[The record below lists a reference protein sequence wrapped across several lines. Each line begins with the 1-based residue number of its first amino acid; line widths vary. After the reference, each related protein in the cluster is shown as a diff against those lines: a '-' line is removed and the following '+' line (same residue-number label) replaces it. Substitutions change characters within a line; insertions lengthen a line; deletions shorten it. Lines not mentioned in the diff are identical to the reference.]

1 MKNVLETITLG
12 FGGIGGVLG
21 LLFGELDGSLYALVV
36 FVIADYFTGVIS
48 AISNKKLSSDIG
60 FEGISKKICI
70 FVLVAIANI
79 VDVDILN
86 SGAAVR
92 TAVIFFYLS
101 NEGISVLENAVKL
114 GLPVPEKLR
123 NVLLKMNEGDSDDD
137 KNIIQ

>member
-1 MKNVLETITLG
+1 MKNVLETVTLG
-12 FGGIGGVLG
+12 FGGIGGILG

-48 AISNKKLSSDIG
+48 AINNKKLSSDIG

-79 VDVDILN
+79 VDVNILN

-123 NVLLKMNEGDSDDD
+123 NILLKMNEGDSDDD
-137 KNIIQ
+137 KNTIQ

>member
-1 MKNVLETITLG
+1 MKNVIETVTLG
-12 FGGIGGVLG
+12 FGGIGGALG

-48 AISNKKLSSDIG
+48 AINNKKMSSEIG

-79 VDVDILN
+79 VDVNILN

-137 KNIIQ
+137 KNTIQ

>member
-1 MKNVLETITLG
+1 MKNVIETVTLG

-48 AISNKKLSSDIG
+48 AINNKKLSSDIG

-79 VDVDILN
+79 VDVNILN

-114 GLPVPEKLR
+114 GLPVPEKLKETLN
-123 NVLLKMNEGDSDDD
+123 NVK
-137 KNIIQ
+137 K

>member
-1 MKNVLETITLG
+1 MKNVLETVTLG
-12 FGGIGGVLG
+12 FGGIGGILG

-36 FVIADYFTGVIS
+36 FVIADYFTGVMN
-48 AISNKKLSSDIG
+48 AISEKKISSDVG
-60 FEGISKKICI
+60 ADGISKKICI

-79 VDVDILN
+79 VDVNILN

-137 KNIIQ
+137 KNTIQ

>member
-1 MKNVLETITLG
+1 MKNVIETVTLG

-36 FVIADYFTGVIS
+36 FVIADYFTGVMN
-48 AISNKKLSSDIG
+48 AISEKKISSDVG
-60 FEGISKKICI
+60 ADGISKKICI

-79 VDVDILN
+79 VDVNILN

-137 KNIIQ
+137 KNTIQ

>member
-1 MKNVLETITLG
+1 MKNVLKTVTLG
-12 FGGIGGVLG
+12 FGGIGGILG

-79 VDVDILN
+79 VDVNILN

-137 KNIIQ
+137 KNTIQ

>member
-1 MKNVLETITLG
+1 MKNVLETVTLG
-12 FGGIGGVLG
+12 FGGIGGILG

-36 FVIADYFTGVIS
+36 FVIADYFTGIIS
-48 AISNKKLSSDIG
+48 AINNKKLSSDIG

-79 VDVDILN
+79 VDVNILN

>member
-1 MKNVLETITLG
+1 MKNVLETVTLG
-12 FGGIGGVLG
+12 FGGIGGILG

-36 FVIADYFTGVIS
+36 FVIADYFTGVMN
-48 AISNKKLSSDIG
+48 AISEKKISSDIG
-60 FEGISKKICI
+60 ADGISKKICI

-79 VDVDILN
+79 VDVNILN

-137 KNIIQ
+137 KNTIQ

>member
-1 MKNVLETITLG
+1 MKNVLETVTLG
-12 FGGIGGVLG
+12 FGGIGGILG

-36 FVIADYFTGVIS
+36 FVIADYFTGVMN
-48 AISNKKLSSDIG
+48 AISEKKISSDIG
-60 FEGISKKICI
+60 ADGISKKICI

-79 VDVDILN
+79 VDVNILN

-123 NVLLKMNEGDSDDD
+123 NMLLKMNEGDSDDD
-137 KNIIQ
+137 KNTIQ

>member
-1 MKNVLETITLG
+1 MKNVLETVTLG
-12 FGGIGGVLG
+12 FGGIGGILG

-36 FVIADYFTGVIS
+36 FVIADYFTGVMN
-48 AISNKKLSSDIG
+48 AISEKKISSDIG
-60 FEGISKKICI
+60 ADGISKKICI

-79 VDVDILN
+79 VDVNILN

-123 NVLLKMNEGDSDDD
+123 NILLKMNEGDSDDD
-137 KNIIQ
+137 KNTIQ

>member
-1 MKNVLETITLG
+1 MKNVLETVTLG
-12 FGGIGGVLG
+12 FGGIGGILG

-79 VDVDILN
+79 VDVNILN

-92 TAVIFFYLS
+92 TAVIFLYLS

-114 GLPVPEKLR
+114 GLPVPEKLK
-123 NVLLKMNEGDSDDD
+123 NILLKIKEGDSDDD
-137 KNIIQ
+137 KNTIQ

>member
-1 MKNVLETITLG
+1 MKNVLETVTLG
-12 FGGIGGVLG
+12 FGGIGGILG

-48 AISNKKLSSDIG
+48 SVNNKKLSSDIG

-79 VDVDILN
+79 VDVNILN

-114 GLPVPEKLR
+114 GLPVPEKLK
-123 NVLLKMNEGDSDDD
+123 NILLKINEGDSDDN
-137 KNIIQ
+137 KNTIQ

>member
-1 MKNVLETITLG
+1 MKNLIETVTLG
-12 FGGIGGVLG
+12 FGSIGGILG

-48 AISNKKLSSDIG
+48 AINNKKLSSDIG

-79 VDVDILN
+79 VDVNILN

-92 TAVIFFYLS
+92 SAVIFFYLS

-123 NVLLKMNEGDSDDD
+123 NVLLKMNEGDSDDN
-137 KNIIQ
+137 KNTIQ

>member
-1 MKNVLETITLG
+1 MKNVLETVTLG
-12 FGGIGGVLG
+12 FGGIGGILG

-48 AISNKKLSSDIG
+48 AINNKKLSSDIG

-79 VDVDILN
+79 VDVNILN

-137 KNIIQ
+137 KNTIQ

>member
-1 MKNVLETITLG
+1 MKNVLETVTLG
-12 FGGIGGVLG
+12 FGSIGGILG

-48 AISNKKLSSDIG
+48 AINNKKLSSDIG

-79 VDVDILN
+79 VDVNILN

-137 KNIIQ
+137 KNTIQ

>member
-1 MKNVLETITLG
+1 MKNVLETVTLG
-12 FGGIGGVLG
+12 FGSIGGILG

-48 AISNKKLSSDIG
+48 AINNKKLSSDLG

-79 VDVDILN
+79 VDVNILN

-137 KNIIQ
+137 KNTIQ

>member
-1 MKNVLETITLG
+1 MKNVLETVTLE
-12 FGGIGGVLG
+12 FGGIGGILG

-48 AISNKKLSSDIG
+48 SVNNKKLSSDIG

-79 VDVDILN
+79 VDVNILN

-137 KNIIQ
+137 KNTIQ

>member
-1 MKNVLETITLG
+1 MKNVIETVTLG
-12 FGGIGGVLG
+12 FGGIGGALG

-36 FVIADYFTGVIS
+36 FVIADYFTGVMN
-48 AISNKKLSSDIG
+48 AISEKKISSEIG
-60 FEGISKKICI
+60 AEGISKKICI

-137 KNIIQ
+137 KNTIQ

>member
-1 MKNVLETITLG
+1 MKNVFETVTLG
-12 FGGIGGVLG
+12 FGGIGGILG

-48 AISNKKLSSDIG
+48 AINNKKLSSDIG

-79 VDVDILN
+79 VDINILN

-92 TAVIFFYLS
+92 IAVIFFYLS

-123 NVLLKMNEGDSDDD
+123 NILLKMNEGDSDDD
-137 KNIIQ
+137 KNTIQ

>member
-1 MKNVLETITLG
+1 MKNVLETVTLG
-12 FGGIGGVLG
+12 FGSIGGILG

-36 FVIADYFTGVIS
+36 FVIADYFTGVMN
-48 AISNKKLSSDIG
+48 AISEKKISSDIG
-60 FEGISKKICI
+60 ADGISKKICI

-79 VDVDILN
+79 VDVNILN

-137 KNIIQ
+137 KNTIQ

>member
-1 MKNVLETITLG
+1 MKNVLETVTLG
-12 FGGIGGVLG
+12 FGGIGGILG

-48 AISNKKLSSDIG
+48 AINNKKLSSDIG

-79 VDVDILN
+79 VDINILN

-101 NEGISVLENAVKL
+101 NEGISVLENVVKL
-114 GLPVPEKLR
+114 GLPVPEKLK
-123 NVLLKMNEGDSDDD
+123 NILLKINEVDSDDD
-137 KNIIQ
+137 KNTIQ

>member
-1 MKNVLETITLG
+1 MKNVLETVTLG
-12 FGGIGGVLG
+12 FGGIGGILG

-79 VDVDILN
+79 VDVNILN

-137 KNIIQ
+137 KNTIQ

>member
-1 MKNVLETITLG
+1 MKNVFETVTLG
-12 FGGIGGVLG
+12 FGSIGGILG

-48 AISNKKLSSDIG
+48 AINNKKLSSDIG

-79 VDVDILN
+79 VDVNILN

-92 TAVIFFYLS
+92 TAVVFFYLS

-137 KNIIQ
+137 KNTIQ

>member
-1 MKNVLETITLG
+1 MKNVLEIVTLG
-12 FGGIGGVLG
+12 FGGIGGILG

-36 FVIADYFTGVIS
+36 FVIADYFTGVMN
-48 AISNKKLSSDIG
+48 AISEKKISSDIG
-60 FEGISKKICI
+60 ADGISKKICI

-79 VDVDILN
+79 VDVNILN
-86 SGAAVR
+86 SGAVVR

-137 KNIIQ
+137 KNTIQ

>member
-1 MKNVLETITLG
+1 MKNLIETVTLG
-12 FGGIGGVLG
+12 FGGIGGILG

-48 AISNKKLSSDIG
+48 AINNKKLSSDIG

-79 VDVDILN
+79 VDVNILN
-86 SGAAVR
+86 YGAAVR

-114 GLPVPEKLR
+114 GLPVPEKLK
-123 NVLLKMNEGDSDDD
+123 NILLKINEGDSDDN
-137 KNIIQ
+137 KNPIQ

>member
-1 MKNVLETITLG
+1 MKNVIETVTLG

-48 AISNKKLSSDIG
+48 AINNKKLSSDIG

-79 VDVDILN
+79 VDVNILN

-137 KNIIQ
+137 KNTIQ

>member
-1 MKNVLETITLG
+1 MKNVLETVTLG
-12 FGGIGGVLG
+12 FGGIGGILG

-48 AISNKKLSSDIG
+48 AINNKKLSSDIG

-79 VDVDILN
+79 VDVNILN

-123 NVLLKMNEGDSDDD
+123 NVLLKMNEEGSDDD
-137 KNIIQ
+137 KNTI

>member
-1 MKNVLETITLG
+1 MKNVLETVTLG
-12 FGGIGGVLG
+12 FGGIGGILG

-79 VDVDILN
+79 VDVNILN

-114 GLPVPEKLR
+114 GLPVPEKLK
-123 NVLLKMNEGDSDDD
+123 NILLKMNEGDSDDD
-137 KNIIQ
+137 KNTIQ

>member
-1 MKNVLETITLG
+1 MKNVLETVTLG
-12 FGGIGGVLG
+12 FGGIGGILG

-48 AISNKKLSSDIG
+48 AINNKKISSDIG

-79 VDVDILN
+79 VDVNILN

-137 KNIIQ
+137 KNTIQ

>member
-1 MKNVLETITLG
+1 MKNVLETVTLG
-12 FGGIGGVLG
+12 FGSVGGILG

-36 FVIADYFTGVIS
+36 FVIADYFTGVMN
-48 AISNKKLSSDIG
+48 AISEKKISSDIG
-60 FEGISKKICI
+60 ADGISKKICI

-79 VDVDILN
+79 VDVNILN

-114 GLPVPEKLR
+114 GLPVPEKLKETLN
-123 NVLLKMNEGDSDDD
+123 NVK
-137 KNIIQ
+137 K

>member
-1 MKNVLETITLG
+1 MKNVLETVTLG
-12 FGGIGGVLG
+12 FGGIGGILG

-79 VDVDILN
+79 VDVNILN

-123 NVLLKMNEGDSDDD
+123 NILLKMNEGDSDDD
-137 KNIIQ
+137 KNTIQ

>member
-1 MKNVLETITLG
+1 MKNVLETVTLG
-12 FGGIGGVLG
+12 FGSIGGILG

-36 FVIADYFTGVIS
+36 FVIAYYFTGVIS
-48 AISNKKLSSDIG
+48 AINNKKLSSDIG

-79 VDVDILN
+79 VDVNILN

-137 KNIIQ
+137 KNTIQ

>member
-1 MKNVLETITLG
+1 MKNVLETVTLG
-12 FGGIGGVLG
+12 FGGIGGILG
-21 LLFGELDGSLYALVV
+21 LLLGELDGSLYALVV

-48 AISNKKLSSDIG
+48 AINNKKLSSDIG

-79 VDVDILN
+79 VDVNILN

-137 KNIIQ
+137 KNTIQ

>member
-1 MKNVLETITLG
+1 M
-12 FGGIGGVLG
+12 
-21 LLFGELDGSLYALVV
+21 

-48 AISNKKLSSDIG
+48 AINNKKLSSDIG

-70 FVLVAIANI
+70 FILVAIANI
-79 VDVDILN
+79 VDVNILN

-137 KNIIQ
+137 KNTIQ

>member
-1 MKNVLETITLG
+1 MKNLIETVTLG

-36 FVIADYFTGVIS
+36 FVIADYFTGVMN
-48 AISNKKLSSDIG
+48 AISEKKISSDVG
-60 FEGISKKICI
+60 ADGISKKICI

-79 VDVDILN
+79 VDVNILN

-123 NVLLKMNEGDSDDD
+123 DVLLKINEEGSDDD
-137 KNIIQ
+137 KNTIQ

>member
-1 MKNVLETITLG
+1 MKNILETVTLG
-12 FGGIGGVLG
+12 FGSIGGILG
-21 LLFGELDGSLYALVV
+21 LLFGELDGSLYALLV
-36 FVIADYFTGVIS
+36 FVIADYFTGVMN
-48 AISNKKLSSDIG
+48 AISEKKISSEIG
-60 FEGISKKICI
+60 AAGISKKICI

-79 VDVDILN
+79 VDENILN

-137 KNIIQ
+137 KNTIQ

>member
-1 MKNVLETITLG
+1 MKNVLETVILG
-12 FGGIGGVLG
+12 FGSIGGILG

-48 AISNKKLSSDIG
+48 AINNKKLSSDIG

-79 VDVDILN
+79 VDVNILN

-137 KNIIQ
+137 KNTIQ